1 MLYIGQQFPF
11 DLIRLSVTGPPPIS
25 SVPYCSVATELSW
38 HVVLVPSC
46 STANCNRLANQL
58 TSSYDIPACNN
69 AKNSWVDEGMS
80 GTVAVSAKG
89 TCGGRSLVFGGL
101 LVVALILL
109 TGLIGS
115 TECVDACRCAFF
127 VGRPSTSSACRF
139 LDRMGCSST

>member
-58 TSSYDIPACNN
+58 TSSYDVPSYNN
-69 AKNSWVDEGMS
+69 AVNSWHATGMS
-80 GTVAVSAKG
+80 RNVQFQL
-89 TCGGRSLVFGGL
+89 REH
-101 LVVALILL
+101 VVADLR
-109 TGLIGS
+109 
-115 TECVDACRCAFF
+115 CPVDYWWL
-127 VGRPSTSSACRF
+127 G
-139 LDRMGCSST
+139 